1 MMERKKRKKKVF
13 LIVLLVVFG
22 LFIACFTAGYIYDQ
36 QFMPYYRAS
45 YLSDRGYARA
55 LGVAALDYE
64 AIQKKYGEPE
74 SQSVWVDSTDADRE
88 LVAYQYPKFELVYTD
103 AEYPSGDVIRRIVLI
118 VITSEDIRFGRMDIG
133 IGSTR
138 EDVQKAYAEDP
149 KIDED
154 KLEYS
159 ATIYPD
165 VDEGFSGE
173 DWCRI
178 LFCYDENGKVESMA
192 YEPSAFW

>member
-1 MMERKKRKKKVF
+1 MERKKRKKKVF
-13 LIVLLVVFG
+13 LIVLLAVFG
-22 LFIACFTAGYIYDQ
+22 LFSACFTAGYIYDQ
-36 QFMPYYRAS
+36 QFMPYNRAS

-74 SQSVWVDSTDADRE
+74 NQSYWVPESNSDVSIRDCVYPRFKVRYVVSKSIDGENKYYLALLTITD
-88 LVAYQYPKFELVYTD
+88 
-103 AEYPSGDVIRRIVLI
+103 
-118 VITSEDIRFGRMDIG
+118 EDIRFGRMDIG

-149 KIDED
+149 KIDEAD
-154 KLEYS
+154 LEYS
-159 ATIYPD
+159 SRDYPG